1 MAGTGRFPGF
11 LFSAAQSTLIEI
23 AEMGCAAPDRDEAMQ
38 SEKNMTSVDT
48 PREWSGWGRVISQ
61 GLSQRGLDLKAS
73 PLAERLL
80 RRLQDDEVMY
90 QTTCNLL
97 WQEAQNLSEDDWF
110 GLSAGCADSDLPL
123 SLQMIGLTVSA
134 SMSLSTAVNNL
145 VRFFPL
151 VSTQAALELRVIGE
165 DARLLLHP
173 RGQPHPQ
180 HMAALVNVLGR
191 LLLRCAQRGGV
202 DTPDMLIGVTG
213 IKGRPPSLPWTDGCV
228 PSDSWWLKIPRQWL
242 DLTIPESTPG
252 LLHGMTGVLHGVLAR
267 GPASDIVEKARHAI
281 QQGMSRGVLGEEQIA
296 EPMNIST
303 RHLRRLLGQHGT
315 SYERLVDEVRRD
327 AALRLMADSTSSL
340 TRIAYEL
347 GFQDPSSFTRAFRRW
362 TGYSPSE
369 FRRRQ
374 TQLVVQEVYR

>member
-1 MAGTGRFPGF
+1 MQIDRVVG
-11 LFSAAQSTLIEI
+11 L
-23 AEMGCAAPDRDEAMQ
+23 AE
-38 SEKNMTSVDT
+38 T
-48 PREWSGWGRVISQ
+48 PREWSGWGRVIDQ
-61 GLSQRGLDLKAS
+61 GLVQRGLSLQAS

-80 RRLQDDEVMY
+80 RRLQDNEVMD

-97 WQEAQNLSEDDWF
+97 WQEAQCLSGDDWF
-110 GLSAGCADSDLPL
+110 GLSADCADSDLPL

-134 SMSLSTAVNNL
+134 SMSISTAVNNL

-151 VSTQAALELRVIGE
+151 VSTQATLELRVTGE
-165 DARLLLHP
+165 DARLLLYP
-173 RGQPHPQ
+173 RGCPHPQ
-180 HMAALVNVLGR
+180 HMAALINVLGR
-191 LLLRCAQRGGV
+191 LLLRCAQRGGIEA
-202 DTPDMLIGVTG
+202 PDMLVGVAG
-213 IKGRPPSLPWTDGCV
+213 PSGSRLRLPWPGGHVLADG
-228 PSDSWWLKIPRQWL
+228 WWLKIPRQWL
-242 DLTIPESTPG
+242 DLSIPESTPG

-267 GPASDIVEKARHAI
+267 GPASDIVEKTRHAI

-296 EPMNIST
+296 DPMNIST

-315 SYERLVDEVRRD
+315 SYERLLDEVRRD
-327 AALRLMADSTSSL
+327 AALRLMADAAVSL

-374 TQLVVQEVYR
+374 AQLVSGGADR

>member
-1 MAGTGRFPGF
+1 MQIDRVVG
-11 LFSAAQSTLIEI
+11 I
-23 AEMGCAAPDRDEAMQ
+23 AE
-38 SEKNMTSVDT
+38 T
-48 PREWSGWGRVISQ
+48 PREWSGWARVINQ
-61 GLSQRGLDLKAS
+61 GLALRGLGLHCS

-80 RRLQDDEVMY
+80 RRLQDNEVMD

-97 WQEAQNLSEDDWF
+97 WQEAQNLSDDNWF
-110 GLSAGCADSDLPL
+110 GLSADCPDTDLPL

-134 SMSLSTAVNNL
+134 SMSISTAVNNL

-151 VSTQAALELRVIGE
+151 VSTQAHLELRVTGD

-173 RGQPHPQ
+173 RGRPHAQ
-180 HMAALVNVLGR
+180 HLAALVNVLGR
-191 LLLRCAQRGGV
+191 LLLRCVHRGGIE
-202 DTPDMLIGVTG
+202 TPDLLVGVVRLG
-213 IKGRPPSLPWTDGCV
+213 AGEPQLPWGGEHV
-228 PSDSWWLKIPRQWL
+228 LADSWWLKIPRQWL
-242 DLTIPESTPG
+242 DLSIPESTPG

-267 GPASDIVEKARHAI
+267 GPASDIVEKTRHAI

-296 EPMNIST
+296 DPMNIST

-315 SYERLVDEVRRD
+315 SYERLLVEVRRD
-327 AALRLMADSTSSL
+327 AALRLMADAAVSL

-374 TQLVVQEVYR
+374 AHLVSGGADR

>member
-1 MAGTGRFPGF
+1 
-11 LFSAAQSTLIEI
+11 
-23 AEMGCAAPDRDEAMQ
+23 MQ
-38 SEKNMTSVDT
+38 IDKVVGLADT
-48 PREWSGWGRVISQ
+48 PREWSGWGRVIAQ
-61 GLSQRGLDLKAS
+61 GLMRRGLGLEQS

-80 RRLQDDEVMY
+80 RRLQGAEVMD

-97 WQEAQNLSEDDWF
+97 WQEAQALSGDDWF
-110 GLSAGCADSDLPL
+110 GLGADCADADMPL

-134 SMSLSTAVNNL
+134 SMSISTAVNNL

-151 VSTQAALELRVIGE
+151 VSTQAALELRVMGD

-173 RGQPHPQ
+173 KGQPHPQ

-202 DTPDMLIGVTG
+202 DTPHMLIGVVG
-213 IKGRPPSLPWTDGCV
+213 INGDPPALPWVDCCV
-228 PSDSWWLKIPRQWL
+228 LNDSWWLKIPRQWL
-242 DLTIPESTPG
+242 DLSIPESTPG

-267 GPASDIVEKARHAI
+267 GPASDIVEKVRHAI

-296 EPMNIST
+296 QPMNIST
-303 RHLRRLLGQHGT
+303 RHLRRLLGQHGA

-327 AALRLMADSTSSL
+327 AALRLMADSASSL

-369 FRRRQ
+369 FRRHQ
-374 TQLVVQEVYR
+374 TQLVARG

>member
-1 MAGTGRFPGF
+1 MPIDKVVGF
-11 LFSAAQSTLIEI
+11 
-23 AEMGCAAPDRDEAMQ
+23 AE
-38 SEKNMTSVDT
+38 T

-61 GLSQRGLDLKAS
+61 GLAARGLDLHAS
-73 PLAERLL
+73 PLAQRLL

-97 WQEAQNLSEDDWF
+97 WQEAQDISGDAWF
-110 GLSAGCADSDLPL
+110 GLSADCAESDLPL

-134 SMSLSTAVNNL
+134 SMSISTAVNNL

-151 VSTQAALELRVIGE
+151 VSTQAALELRVVGE

-191 LLLRCAQRGGV
+191 LLRRCALRGGI
-202 DTPDMLIGVTG
+202 DTPDMLIGVAG
-213 IKGRPPSLPWTDGCV
+213 PESSPPALPWAEHCMV
-228 PSDSWWLKIPRQWL
+228 ADSWWLKIPRQWL
-242 DLTIPESTPG
+242 DLSIPESTPG

-267 GPASDIVEKARHAI
+267 GPASDIVEKTRHAI
-281 QQGMSRGVLGEEQIA
+281 QQGMSRGVLGEEQVA
-296 EPMNIST
+296 EPMKIST

-315 SYERLVDEVRRD
+315 SYERLLDEVRRD
-327 AALRLMADSTSSL
+327 AALRLMTDAASSL

-347 GFQDPSSFTRAFRRW
+347 GFQDPSSLTRAFRRW
-362 TGYSPSE
+362 TGYSPSD

-374 TQLVVQEVYR
+374 AQ

>member
-1 MAGTGRFPGF
+1 MHNNKVV
-11 LFSAAQSTLIEI
+11 
-23 AEMGCAAPDRDEAMQ
+23 APSD
-38 SEKNMTSVDT
+38 S
-48 PREWSGWGRVISQ
+48 PREWSGWSRVITQ
-61 GLSQRGLDLKAS
+61 GLLARGLELSGS

-80 RRLQDDEVMY
+80 RRLQDNEVMD

-97 WQEAQNLSEDDWF
+97 WQEAQTLSGDDWF
-110 GLSAGCADSDLPL
+110 GLSGHCADADLPL

-134 SMSLSTAVNNL
+134 SMSMSSAVNNL

-151 VSTQAALELRVIGE
+151 VSTQAGLELRVIGD

-173 RGQPHPQ
+173 RGRPHPQ
-180 HMAALVNVLGR
+180 HMAALVNVVGR
-191 LLLRCAQRGGV
+191 LLLRCAQRGGIA
-202 DTPDMLIGVTG
+202 TPGIMVGVSG
-213 IKGRPPSLPWTDGCV
+213 CAVSPPSLPWLGECALA
-228 PSDSWWLKIPRQWL
+228 DSWWLKIPRQWL
-242 DLTIPESTPG
+242 DLSIPESTPG

-267 GPASDIVEKARHAI
+267 GPASDIVEKTRHAI
-281 QQGMSRGVLGEEQIA
+281 QKGMSRGVLGEEQVA

-327 AALRLMADSTSSL
+327 AALRLMADSSCSL

-362 TGYSPSE
+362 TGFSPSD

-374 TQLVVQEVYR
+374 ARLSEHSLQS

>member
-1 MAGTGRFPGF
+1 MHIDKVVG
-11 LFSAAQSTLIEI
+11 L
-23 AEMGCAAPDRDEAMQ
+23 AE
-38 SEKNMTSVDT
+38 T
-48 PREWSGWGRVISQ
+48 PREWSGWGRVIGQ
-61 GLSQRGLDLKAS
+61 GLERRGLSLHAS
-73 PLAERLL
+73 PLAECLL
-80 RRLQDDEVMY
+80 RRLQENEVMA

-97 WQEAQNLSEDDWF
+97 WQEAQTLSGDDWF
-110 GLSAGCADSDLPL
+110 GLSADCADSDLPL

-134 SMSLSTAVNNL
+134 SMSISTAVNNL

-151 VSTQAALELRVIGE
+151 VSTQATLELRVIGD

-180 HMAALVNVLGR
+180 HMAALINVLGR
-191 LLLRCAQRGGV
+191 LLLRCAQRGGI
-202 DTPDMLIGVTG
+202 DTPNMLIGVVG
-213 IKGRPPSLPWTDGCV
+213 SHESLPQLPWAGGYVLADA
-228 PSDSWWLKIPRQWL
+228 WWLKIPRQWL

-327 AALRLMADSTSSL
+327 AALRLMADSASSL

-362 TGYSPSE
+362 TGFSPSD

-374 TQLVVQEVYR
+374 AQLVSHGASL

>member
-1 MAGTGRFPGF
+1 MQIDKVVGF
-11 LFSAAQSTLIEI
+11 AEI
-23 AEMGCAAPDRDEAMQ
+23 
-38 SEKNMTSVDT
+38 
-48 PREWSGWGRVISQ
+48 PREWSGWGRVITRALAS
-61 GLSQRGLDLKAS
+61 RGVSLYQS

-80 RRLQDDEVMY
+80 RRLQDEEVMY

-97 WQEAQNLSEDDWF
+97 WQEAQELSADDWF
-110 GLSAGCADSDLPL
+110 GLSADYAESDLPL
-123 SLQMIGLTVSA
+123 SLQMLGLTVSA
-134 SMSLSTAVNNL
+134 SMSISTAVNNL

-151 VSTQAALELRVIGE
+151 VTTQAALELRVIGE

-173 RGQPHPQ
+173 KGQPHPQ
-180 HMAALVNVLGR
+180 HMAGLVNVLGR
-191 LLLRCAQRGGV
+191 LLLRCAQRGGI
-202 DTPDMLIGVTG
+202 DTPDMLIGVAELQG
-213 IKGRPPSLPWTDGCV
+213 PPPSLPWAAGCV
-228 PSDSWWLKIPRQWL
+228 VSDSWWLKIPRQWL

-327 AALRLMADSTSSL
+327 AALRLMADSASSL

-362 TGYSPSE
+362 TGYSPSD

-374 TQLVVQEVYR
+374 AL

>member
-1 MAGTGRFPGF
+1 
-11 LFSAAQSTLIEI
+11 
-23 AEMGCAAPDRDEAMQ
+23 MQ
-38 SEKNMTSVDT
+38 IDGVVGATET
-48 PREWSGWGRVISQ
+48 PREWSGWGRVIRQ
-61 GLSQRGLDLKAS
+61 GLAGRGMSLDSS

-80 RRLQDDEVMY
+80 RRLQSNEVMD

-97 WQEAQNLSEDDWF
+97 WQEAQTLSGDEWF
-110 GLSAGCADSDLPL
+110 GLRADCADSDLPL

-134 SMSLSTAVNNL
+134 SMSISTAVNNL

-151 VSTQAALELRVIGE
+151 VSTQAALELRVIGD

-191 LLLRCAQRGGV
+191 LLLRCAQRGGI
-202 DTPDMLIGVTG
+202 DTPNMMIGVAG
-213 IKGRPPSLPWTDGCV
+213 MRGSPPSLPWSGGYVLTDT
-228 PSDSWWLKIPRQWL
+228 WWLKIPRQWL

-267 GPASDIVEKARHAI
+267 GPASDIVEKTRYAI

-296 EPMNIST
+296 EPMSIST

-327 AALRLMADSTSSL
+327 TALRLMADSVSSL
-340 TRIAYEL
+340 TGIAYEL

-374 TQLVVQEVYR
+374 AQLSSRGASL